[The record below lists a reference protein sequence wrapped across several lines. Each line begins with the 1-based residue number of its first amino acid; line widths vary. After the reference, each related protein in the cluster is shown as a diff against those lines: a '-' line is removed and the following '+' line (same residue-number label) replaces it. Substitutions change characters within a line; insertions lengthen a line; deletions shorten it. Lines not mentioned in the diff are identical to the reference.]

1 MTAAS
6 YGDAEVAR
14 VLIEAGAQLDLT
26 SSATAGGVPGG
37 TALLHAA
44 VFGMTDVVDAL
55 VAAGTP
61 IDAVDERWGRQALR
75 VARENGR
82 ANSVHHLI
90 SRGAD
95 PGQPDVS
102 G

>member
-1 MTAAS
+1 
-6 YGDAEVAR
+6 V
-14 VLIEAGAQLDLT
+14 
-26 SSATAGGVPGG
+26 
-37 TALLHAA
+37 
-44 VFGMTDVVDAL
+44 TDVVDAL